1 MAFTAGYVLK
11 QLAVGGSGAALLAI
25 EYSHCNV
32 TQRRPVTKARAMVF
46 PCALCPASTMRASGE
61 VMRLLQLHIVEVR
74 EWDSWRCCSLPV
86 MPHWSWGQMRQ
97 T

>member
-46 PCALCPASTMRASGE
+46 PCALCLASTMRASGE
-61 VMRLLQLHIVEVR
+61 VLRPLQQHLVEVR
-74 EWDSWRCCSLPV
+74 EWGSWRCCSLPV
-86 MPHWSWGQMRQ
+86 MPHRIWGQMRQ